1 MIEVGERAPDFAGI
15 DDEGNRV
22 SEADLRGRPVL
33 VHFFVVAWSGV

>member
-1 MIEVGERAPDFAGI
+1 MIEAGERAPDFTGT

-22 SEADLRGRPVL
+22 SGADLRGRPAL